1 MLNSEKNLTSQYDE
15 DEFMSIGDDGVPTT
29 ESDLVLTSSKPTTNS
44 SIDSVSTSTLG
55 LLLNGRYQTNIGCN
69 DDDDDDIDKDQVD
82 PDTYILL
89 CSEVFPEMS
98 FPPSPSPPLSL
109 SNNVLL
115 SRLKAMESFR
125 TSKAIDGK
133 VAHPSVSDTLQ
144 YPVQIPSIRY
154 TNNRNNDSGKQG
166 TSNDGIIGAG
176 SDKNR
181 AIRDKNRAIIRSLCN
196 SGMETIG
203 MASRRL
209 ARCATSPPP
218 RLTTKKRELSPVSKT
233 CTDSIIA
240 RKGVKDRVVQA
251 VVVDKAMDVDSL
263 PYPFKDNNNGND
275 NTSTYPSLS
284 GDGDSTNNPS
294 CATDI
299 SGNVAENALLHNSQ
313 YLAYSW
319 DSLKLGQNV
328 GSVALNN
335 YLNRGGGGSRSNEN
349 NGRGCRSKLSPQQTL
364 QIMNSLRPKT
374 VLPPPGSE
382 LHDIIKLH
390 YKTMTTTTA
399 WEHTDVEFERES
411 VSKTKIETEANHP
424 SISSTTTDTK
434 FHSSTLPAAIQPPK
448 LQLPL
453 DSIKNLCEL
462 LQAQDED
469 DGAAARRKTH
479 HLTAAA
485 CIDTLKSIENTV
497 CEYKLRHETLTRE
510 GEELGLLVGGVASKS
525 V

>member
-1 MLNSEKNLTSQYDE
+1 MLNSEKNL
-15 DEFMSIGDDGVPTT
+15 TT
-29 ESDLVLTSSKPTTNS
+29 ESDLVLTSSKPTTTS
-44 SIDSVSTSTLG
+44 GVDDISTSTLG
-55 LLLNGRYQTNIGCN
+55 LLLNGRCKTNIGCN
-69 DDDDDDIDKDQVD
+69 DDDDDGDIIKDQVD
-82 PDTYILL
+82 PDTYSLL
-89 CSEVFPEMS
+89 CSEAFPETS
-98 FPPSPSPPLSL
+98 FPPPRPPPLSL
-109 SNNVLL
+109 SSDVLL

-125 TSKAIDGK
+125 TSNAIDGK
-133 VAHPSVSDTLQ
+133 GAHTSVSNTL
-144 YPVQIPSIRY
+144 QIPSIKY
-154 TNNRNNDSGKQG
+154 MNNRNSDGGKQG
-166 TSNDGIIGAG
+166 TSNDGIIGVG
-176 SDKNR
+176 SEKNR
-181 AIRDKNRAIIRSLCN
+181 AISDKNRAIIRSLCN
-196 SGMETIG
+196 SGVETNL
-203 MASRRL
+203 MATRRL
-209 ARCATSPPP
+209 AQCATSLPS
-218 RLTTKKRELSPVSKT
+218 RLTTKKRGLSPVSKT

-240 RKGVKDRVVQA
+240 RVKERVVQA
-251 VVVDKAMDVDSL
+251 VVVDKAMDVDSF
-263 PYPFKDNNNGND
+263 PYSFKDNDSGND
-275 NTSTYPSLS
+275 NTKIYSSLN
-284 GDGDSTNNPS
+284 GDGDTTNNPS
-294 CATDI
+294 CATDS
-299 SGNVAENALLHNSQ
+299 SGDAVENAIRHNSQ

-335 YLNRGGGGSRSNEN
+335 YLNRGGGGSRPNEN
-349 NGRGCRSKLSPQQTL
+349 NGRGRRSKLSPQQTL

-411 VSKTKIETEANHP
+411 VSKTKIEKEANHP
-424 SISSTTTDTK
+424 SISSTTTDKK
-434 FHSSTLPAAIQPPK
+434 FYSSTLPAAIQPPK

-469 DGAAARRKTH
+469 DGATARHKTH

-497 CEYKLRHETLTRE
+497 CEYKLRHEALIRE